1 MIVID
6 DTTIAGSSVE
16 LINSFGKREITHVIH
31 DIDGTHSLIRD
42 WPPVMS
48 LAMHWAMTCGLES
61 GFDSPENLQILV
73 ERVGKAALPEM
84 DRTAVEFAGYSAL
97 TQLEYGIRRGFEEGN
112 YPERLRSI
120 ITPEF
125 LIVNARIL
133 DLMRHGIE
141 VFEEIDEPLE
151 IKAFIKEICPVLFRF
166 YEDIL
171 NIASRDRNTLDAKI
185 NPEKWRVPGS
195 MEFMRHLKQL
205 GCINYFVTGAVVYE
219 SGGMLEEVEAC
230 GFEVGPGKLVECMF
244 GSTWDKKMPKDDW
257 IKAIVKDAAIDPAKV
272 LVVGDGRTEIKVGV
286 EIGAVTI
293 SRLPEEQQLQ
303 RNIQIG
309 LGTNII
315 VADYTD
321 AVFLGMFY
329 HE

>member
-6 DTTIAGSSVE
+6 DTKIAGSSVE
-16 LINSFGKREITHVIH
+16 LINPFGKREITHVIH

-48 LAMHWAMTCGLES
+48 LAMHWAMTCGLED
-61 GFDSPENLQILV
+61 GFDSPENLKILV
-73 ERVGKAALPEM
+73 ERVGKDELPEM

-97 TQLEYGIRRGFEEGN
+97 TQLEYGIRRGFETGN
-112 YPERLRSI
+112 YPERLSAV

-125 LIVNARIL
+125 LVVNARIL
-133 DLMRHGIE
+133 DLMRHGVE
-141 VFEEIDEPLE
+141 VFDDIGEPLA
-151 IKAFIKEICPVLFRF
+151 IKIFIKEICPPLFRF
-166 YEDIL
+166 YEAML
-171 NIASRDRNTLDAKI
+171 NIASRDRNTLDART
-185 NPEKWRVPGS
+185 NPGKWRVPGS
-195 MEFMRHLKQL
+195 MDFMWHLKKL

-219 SGGMLEEVEAC
+219 NGGMLEEVEAC
-230 GFEVGPGKLVECMF
+230 GFEIGPGKLVECML

-257 IKAIVKDAAIDPAKV
+257 IKAIVKAASIDPAKV

-286 EIGAVTI
+286 EMGAVTI

-315 VADYTD
+315 VSDYT
-321 AVFLGMFY
+321 APCFLEMFY
-329 HE
+329 QG